1 MVAINKKQIIVV
13 VVVVVNLD
21 SEETDVLVGVDGQ
34 WT

>member
-1 MVAINKKQIIVV
+1 MIVV
-13 VVVVVNLD
+13 VVVADLD